1 MPEPGVMFEEPLA
14 TYFIMQNYGVTSCP
28 ATPEETD
35 KEGAFATKCAEM
47 VIMMRAVLLAD
58 YYSSRGHPGRH
69 CGTGVIGRHQRVVN
83 METRSAVSCWR
94 SLKCQRYIVH

>member
-1 MPEPGVMFEEPLA
+1 MFVPEPGVMFEEPLA

-47 VIMMRAVLLAD
+47 VIMMRAV
-58 YYSSRGHPGRH
+58 
-69 CGTGVIGRHQRVVN
+69 
-83 METRSAVSCWR
+83 
-94 SLKCQRYIVH
+94 CQL

>member
-1 MPEPGVMFEEPLA
+1 MFVPEPGVMFEEPLA

-47 VIMMRAVLLAD
+47 VIILFIYLL
-58 YYSSRGHPGRH
+58 
-69 CGTGVIGRHQRVVN
+69 
-83 METRSAVSCWR
+83 
-94 SLKCQRYIVH
+94 